1 LAAKELL
8 ELLVL
13 QEHKELRGLLE
24 TLVLRE
30 LKGCK
35 VFRD

>member
-13 QEHKELRGLLE
+13 QEHKGLRGLLE

-35 VFRD
+35 VFRE